1 MSHPILSQFK
11 LEMFYLFIKPFYLFT
26 IVYIYIANL
35 VVLFRDFMTD
45 EKIVGI
51 IPNTHTGFFGN
62 KCYNLIVTDKRLVV
76 AELTSAM
83 IKESS
88 KKASEESKARGEGI
102 LKRMAGTAFSGVN
115 YYDKYFSMPMDQII
129 SENPNNFIIDP
140 SMVNKIR
147 LSSRYIDADQ
157 TRFENEIKIKWSGG
171 KTVFKFNS
179 ISKTEAKNILENTF
193 PSKVK

>member
-1 MSHPILSQFK
+1 
-11 LEMFYLFIKPFYLFT
+11 
-26 IVYIYIANL
+26 
-35 VVLFRDFMTD
+35 
-45 EKIVGI
+45 
-51 IPNTHTGFFGN
+51 
-62 KCYNLIVTDKRLVV
+62 
-76 AELTSAM
+76 
-83 IKESS
+83 
-88 KKASEESKARGEGI
+88 
-102 LKRMAGTAFSGVN
+102 MAGTAFSGVN